1 MNEQDTE
8 YLITLQEAAKRLC
21 ISLRGIYRLI
31 ASDEL
36 PHPVKV
42 GNASRLYA
50 SDIETYLSQLKETY
64 R

>member
-1 MNEQDTE
+1 MTQKEDH
-8 YLITLQEAAKRLC
+8 LITLQEAAKRLC
-21 ISLRGIYRLI
+21 ISLRGIYQPV

-50 SDIETYLSQLKETY
+50 SDIETYLSDLKST
-64 R
+64 